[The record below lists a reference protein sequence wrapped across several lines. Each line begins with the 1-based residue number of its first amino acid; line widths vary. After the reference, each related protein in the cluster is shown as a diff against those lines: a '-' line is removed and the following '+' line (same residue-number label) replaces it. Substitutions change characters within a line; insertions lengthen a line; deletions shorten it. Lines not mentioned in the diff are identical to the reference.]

1 MAFLVLVIVFISG
14 FTGLIYQV
22 VWQKYLSI
30 YLGSHALSTSLT
42 LSCFFLFLA
51 LGYQIMGRYGHKLG
65 PIVFCPTPIL
75 KD

>member
-42 LSCFFLFLA
+42 LS
-51 LGYQIMGRYGHKLG
+51 
-65 PIVFCPTPIL
+65 
-75 KD
+75 